1 MITKEKLQN
10 CRKVM
15 LDKEFENVLYNFI
28 FTYYYYFFNYIL
40 KLPGKGQGNLTGI
53 RNTDN

>member
-15 LDKEFENVLYNFI
+15 LDKEFENFLYNFI
-28 FTYYYYFFNYIL
+28 FTYYIYFFNFFIL
-40 KLPGKGQGNLTGI
+40 LILLLN
-53 RNTDN
+53 

>member
-40 KLPGKGQGNLTGI
+40 KYIILLEAKY
-53 RNTDN
+53 

>member
-40 KLPGKGQGNLTGI
+40 KLFKNYFHKL
-53 RNTDN
+53 